1 MKIFYQKFF
10 AVQQSKVSRNFNISV
25 IIYPVLQLSW

>member
-10 AVQQSKVSRNFNISV
+10 AVQQFKVSRNFNISV